1 MSIEHGTLTY
11 RAYQPAHVITEN
23 DIAKFAAQAAPPIE
37 ALTDNAISGWVTGRH
52 LLDRNITPESAYYA
66 GYLRLSLLK
75 AERNVP
81 AAQLRAEC
89 KMEELAM
96 LAATGQQFLPR
107 TQRME
112 IRKAVHDRLLPTMPV
127 TLKGI
132 DIVYDAEIYANRL
145 YATAMS
151 QKQQDALAIHFAQ
164 TMGFHIVPVMPAT
177 LANVGEW
184 STARFAEGIDEV
196 FDDAGAD
203 FLTWLWFIAE
213 ARGGHLVH
221 AELGGFFVMIEG
233 PLHFTGGLGASDV
246 VIKRGEPRLSAEAK
260 SALLAGK
267 KLCRAKVTFADGDRV
282 WTCGLT
288 ADFGVYGLRMPPGEK
303 LDPASAFQ
311 ERMANLATFQ
321 GMLEGAFGLF
331 ATLRNDAVAC
341 ERTLAEMR
349 EWIMDRKVR
358 RD

>member
-1 MSIEHGTLTY
+1 M
-11 RAYQPAHVITEN
+11 VN
-23 DIAKFAAQAAPPIE
+23 DVARFAAQAAPSVE
-37 ALTDNAISGWVTGRH
+37 AITDNIVTGWVTGRH
-52 LLDRNITPESAYYA
+52 LLDRDITPESAYYA

-81 AAQLRAEC
+81 AAQFRAEC
-89 KMEELAM
+89 KIEEMAM
-96 LAATGQQFLPR
+96 LAATGQQVLSR

-132 DIVYDAEIYANRL
+132 DIVADTFRL

-151 QKQQDALAIHFAQ
+151 EKQQDALSIHFAQ

-177 LANVGEW
+177 LANVGDW
-184 STARFAEGIDEV
+184 PTSRFAEGIDEV

-203 FLTWLWFIAE
+203 FLTWLWFNAE

-221 AELGGFFVMIEG
+221 AELGGFYLMIEG
-233 PLHFTGGLGASDV
+233 PLHFAGGLGASDV

-267 KLCRAKVTFADGDRV
+267 KLCRAKVTFGENDRV

-288 ADFGVYGLRMPPGEK
+288 ADFGVYGLRMPPVEK
-303 LDPASAFQ
+303 MDAASAFQ

-321 GMLEGAFGLF
+321 GMLEGAFGIF
-331 ATLRNDAVAC
+331 ATSRNDAETW
-341 ERTLAEMR
+341 ERTLGEMR